1 MCIPGSVLLF
11 LAKIVEIDIAEVG
24 PKTMKFAHV
33 ARTDEV
39 RVLLMTIFLGSFLT
53 FWYVGHYLLLFVL
66 NFREIGQN

>member
-1 MCIPGSVLLF
+1 MLF

-39 RVLLMTIFLGSFLT
+39 RVLLMTIFFGSFLIT
-53 FWYVGHYLLLFVL
+53 YALAK
-66 NFREIGQN
+66 